1 MKAKPAGLL
10 FEAANPRH
18 AHEWSVFSKGTIP
31 EDKVLIPGVIDSTSN
46 YVEHPSLVA
55 ERICRFAD
63 IVGRERVM
71 AGADCGFATFAGLG
85 KVDPTIARMKI
96 TSLVEGAEIASKKLW
111 A

>member
-1 MKAKPAGLL
+1 MQAKPAGLL

-18 AHEWSVFSKGTIP
+18 AHEWSVFGDAIIP
-31 EDKVLIPGVIDSTSN
+31 DDKVLIPGVIDSTSN

-63 IVGRERVM
+63 IVGRDRVM

-85 KVDPTIARMKI
+85 KVDPAIVRMKF
-96 TSLVEGAEIASKKLW
+96 TSLVEGAAIASDNLW
-111 A
+111 P